1 MKNLLFKYNL
11 HFGFFM
17 GIFCILFILNV
28 QAQKNSERLKT
39 EITQALS
46 DWNTHAKNGDLEKFM
61 ALYDKSANIMMVGS
75 DKGEI
80 FKGKDE
86 IRTWLTA
93 LLKHAGF
100 SWEMNRID
108 IDGYK
113 KTAWVFID
121 GFMIVKWDT
130 GQSRKGPYRFTGIMV
145 KKKGVWKWRLF
156 NGSIPK
162 GE

>member
-1 MKNLLFKYNL
+1 MIGMLCTFT
-11 HFGFFM
+11 F
-17 GIFCILFILNV
+17 LNV
-28 QAQKNSERLKT
+28 QAQNKSERLKT

-61 ALYDKSANIMMVGS
+61 ALYDNSDNIMLVGS
-75 DKGEI
+75 DSGEI
-80 FKGKDE
+80 FKGKVE
-86 IRTWLTA
+86 IRQWLTA

-121 GFMIVKWDT
+121 GYMIVKWDT

-156 NGSIPK
+156 DGSIPK